1 MPELPEVQT
10 IINTLSTDKLLNEKI
25 IGVKIYTVKLLK
37 NTSPHSFTK
46 FLLNESIDKIER
58 IGKYL
63 IFKLSHHK
71 VLTIH
76 LRMEGKLFNEPT
88 ASSHFSKHLRIEFI
102 LSNKRS
108 LRYYDSRM
116 FGTFHIYTDDK
127 YLQAEHIKK
136 IALDP
141 LNTQFN

>member
-10 IINTLSTDKLLNEKI
+10 VINTLSTTKLLNKKI
-25 IGVKIYTVKLLK
+25 INVKVYTVKLLK
-37 NTSPHSFTK
+37 NASPHSFTK
-46 FLLNESIDKIER
+46 FLLNESINKIER

-76 LRMEGKLFNEPT
+76 LRMEGKLFNEPLT
-88 ASSHFSKHLRIEFI
+88 CTHSSKHLRIEFI
-102 LSNKRS
+102 LDNKRS

-116 FGTFHIYTDDK
+116 FGTFHIYIGDK
-127 YLQAEHIKK
+127 YLHATHIKK

-141 LNTQFN
+141 LSTQFN